1 MATLTW
7 HNVDAPDF
15 RTSLEGYQTFS
26 KLLDNAF
33 RGANEGINTFDASL
47 NEKANTA
54 VIAAAMRERDPE
66 AYQAA
71 LASGQF
77 VEGVDPRRVSAQTYA
92 ALNSQASSLL
102 NQATQSQQLGDMK
115 YASDQGKAFDQLG
128 DEYQQIESLRRT
140 GTPKTNAEADRLM
153 ASLRPQLDAVGTRNT
168 MGFIKGL
175 NDSELFGVDLTGRRQ
190 EQTLAGNRDRR
201 DETRLGYEG
210 QRVGFERSR
219 LNMEEGRYNW
229 EVSDRNDI
237 KSGQDAFMKMRGRSM
252 DRETALSAFSS
263 PEFQNLTPGAK
274 MYALQ
279 QLNNNNWGNIYTPDQ
294 LGAAAGFSPTV
305 AGANTGAGPSD
316 PTRVMN
322 YQARAAGFSAVPDSV
337 RTLGSASDFAVQVNR
352 AGVDSSAMGTYQIV
366 GQTMRNYGPRVF
378 GKNWRNIEFNQE
390 NQDKIARAIFNDNR
404 GSADALRKQWVSL
417 NPAEA
422 ERVRQ
427 MPWEQARQIIAAKE
441 SGASTQQVRGGSPVS
456 IATGAQL
463 RAGQEG
469 VNKTPASKLLA
480 SAANNAGVQDVVA
493 SLRQGKFANTSQAF
507 LKERL
512 DEIVRHGRTSDGRYT
527 INYAQAGDILNSSL
541 TENNNS
547 WGITNWLSGN
557 SVRVGKDGWR
567 LNNDRIDQEV
577 QRFRSGGISRDLDRE
592 QGRQADVQGLGAA
605 TNQLAAARQAY
616 QAALMRVPVQPGLR
630 AELPRLQAR
639 MQAAQAAYDQVSSG
653 VERRNAPNVQ
663 PSAREAPSVM
673 SGEFWKDLVKIRRVN

>member
-7 HNVDAPDF
+7 RNVDAPDF

-33 RGANEGINTFDASL
+33 RGATEGINTFDASL
-47 NEKANTA
+47 DEKANTA

-102 NQATQSQQLGDMK
+102 NQATQAQQLGDMK

-140 GTPKTNAEADRLM
+140 GTPEANAEADRLM
-153 ASLRPQLDAVGTRNT
+153 ASLRPQLGAAGTRNT
-168 MGFIKGL
+168 MGLIKGL

-190 EQTLAGNRDRR
+190 DQTLAANRDRR

-210 QRVGFERSR
+210 ERVGFERSR
-219 LNMEEGRYNW
+219 LNMDQGRYNW
-229 EVSDRNDI
+229 EVSDRNDV
-237 KSGQDAFMKMRGRSM
+237 KTGQAAFMAMQGRSM
-252 DRETALSAFSS
+252 DRETALSAFNS

-279 QLNNNNWGNIYTPDQ
+279 QLNNTWGNIYTPEQ
-294 LGAAAGFSPTV
+294 LGAAAGFSPSTSGPAGLVNSESGGNWNALNSEGYGGRLQFGDARLADAAKAGLVPKGTTGAQFSQMSPAQQQKVENWHFQDVDKQANSLGVSRYIGQTV
-305 AGANTGAGPSD
+305 AGVPI
-316 PTRVMN
+316 TRN
-322 YQARAAGFSAVPDSV
+322 SIRAMAHLGGIEGV
-337 RTLGSASDFAVQVNR
+337 RKFVQSGGR
-352 AGVDSSAMGTYQIV
+352 Y
-366 GQTMRNYGPRVF
+366 
-378 GKNWRNIEFNQE
+378 
-390 NQDKIARAIFNDNR
+390 
-404 GSADALRKQWVSL
+404 
-417 NPAEA
+417 NPADSNGTKLSDYGRRFA
-422 ERVRQ
+422 GS
-427 MPWEQARQIIAAKE
+427 P
-441 SGASTQQVRGGSPVS
+441 GGSPQAIV
-456 IATGAQL
+456 TGAQL

-469 VNKTPASKLLA
+469 VNKTPASNLLA

-493 SLRQGKFANTSQAF
+493 SLRQGKFAGTSQAF

-512 DEIVRHGRTSDGRYT
+512 DEIVRRGRTSDGRYT

-567 LNNDRIDQEV
+567 LNNDRIDQEI
-577 QRFRSGGISRDLDRE
+577 QRFRGGGISRDLDRE
-592 QGRQADVQGLGAA
+592 QGRQADVQGLSAA

-616 QAALMRVPVQPGLR
+616 QAALMRLPVQPGLR

-639 MQAAQAAYDQVSSG
+639 MQAAQAAYDQVSGG
-653 VERRNAPNVQ
+653 VERRNAPNAQ
-663 PSAREAPSVM
+663 RPAKEAPSVM

>member
-7 HNVDAPDF
+7 RNVDAPDF

-33 RGANEGINTFDASL
+33 RGATEGINTFDASL
-47 NEKANTA
+47 DEKANTA

-77 VEGVDPRRVSAQTYA
+77 IEGVDPRRVSAQTYA

-102 NQATQSQQLGDMK
+102 NQATQAQQLGDMK
-115 YASDQGKAFDQLG
+115 YASNQGKAFDQLS
-128 DEYQQIESLRRT
+128 DEYQQIEALRRT
-140 GTPKTNAEADRLM
+140 GTPEANAEADRLM
-153 ASLRPQLDAVGTRNT
+153 ASLRPQFGAVGTRNT
-168 MGFIKGL
+168 MGLIKSL
-175 NDSELFGVDLTGRRQ
+175 NDSELFGVDLAGRRQ
-190 EQTLAGNRDRR
+190 DQTLAANRDRR

-210 QRVGFERSR
+210 ERVGFERSR
-219 LNMEEGRYNW
+219 LGMEQGRYNW
-229 EVSDRNDI
+229 EVSDRNDM
-237 KSGQDAFMKMRGRSM
+237 KAGQAAFMAMQGRSM
-252 DRETALSAFSS
+252 DRETALSAFNS
-263 PEFQNLTPGAK
+263 PEFANLTPGAK

-279 QLNNNNWGNIYTPDQ
+279 QLNNSWGNIYTPEQ

-305 AGANTGAGPSD
+305 AGANIGAGPSD

-322 YQARAAGFSAVPDSV
+322 YQARAAGFNSVPDSV
-337 RTLGSASDFAVQVNR
+337 RTLGGASDFALQVNR
-352 AGVDSSAMGTYQIV
+352 AGVGSSAMGTYQIV

-390 NQDKIARAIFNDNR
+390 NQDKIARAIFNDHR

-417 NPAEA
+417 SSAEA

-441 SGASTQQVRGGSPVS
+441 SGASAQQVRGGSPVS

-469 VNKTPASKLLA
+469 VNKTPASNLLA

-493 SLRQGKFANTSQAF
+493 SLRQGKFAGTSQAF

-512 DEIVRHGRTSDGRYT
+512 DDIVRRGRTSDGRYT

-567 LNNDRIDQEV
+567 LNNDRIDQEI
-577 QRFRSGGISRDLDRE
+577 QRFRGGGISRDLDRE
-592 QGRQADVQGLGAA
+592 QGRQADVQGLSAA

-616 QAALMRVPVQPGLR
+616 QAALMRLPVQPGLR

-639 MQAAQAAYDQVSSG
+639 MQAAQAAYDQVSGG
-653 VERRNAPNVQ
+653 VERRNAPNAQQ
-663 PSAREAPSVM
+663 PAKEAPSIM

>member
-7 HNVDAPDF
+7 RNVDAPDF

-33 RGANEGINTFDASL
+33 RGANEGINAFDASL
-47 NEKANTA
+47 DEKANTA

-115 YASDQGKAFDQLG
+115 YASDQGKAFDLLS

-140 GTPKTNAEADRLM
+140 GTPEANAEADRLM
-153 ASLRPQLDAVGTRNT
+153 ASLRPQLGAAGTRNT
-168 MGFIKGL
+168 MGLIKGL

-190 EQTLAGNRDRR
+190 DQTLAANRDRR

-210 QRVGFERSR
+210 ERVGFERSR
-219 LNMEEGRYNW
+219 LGMEQGRYNW
-229 EVSDRNDI
+229 EVSDRNDM
-237 KSGQDAFMKMRGRSM
+237 KAGQAAFMAMQGRSM
-252 DRETALSAFSS
+252 DRETALSAFNS
-263 PEFQNLTPGAK
+263 PEFANLTPGAK

-279 QLNNNNWGNIYTPDQ
+279 QLNGTWGNIYSPEQ
-294 LGAAAGFSPTV
+294 LGAAAGFTPSESGPAGLVNSESGGNWNALNSEGYGGRLQFGDSRLADAAKAGLVPKGTTGAQFSRMSPAVQQRVENWHFGDVDKQANSLGISRYIGQTV
-305 AGANTGAGPSD
+305 GGVPITRDSIRAMAHLGGVEGVKKFIQTGGKYNPADSNGTRLSDYGRRFAGAPTGESA
-316 PTRVMN
+316 
-322 YQARAAGFSAVPDSV
+322 QA
-337 RTLGSASDFAVQVNR
+337 
-352 AGVDSSAMGTYQIV
+352 
-366 GQTMRNYGPRVF
+366 
-378 GKNWRNIEFNQE
+378 
-390 NQDKIARAIFNDNR
+390 
-404 GSADALRKQWVSL
+404 
-417 NPAEA
+417 
-422 ERVRQ
+422 
-427 MPWEQARQIIAAKE
+427 
-441 SGASTQQVRGGSPVS
+441 

-463 RAGQEG
+463 RAGQEA
-469 VNKTPASKLLA
+469 VNKTPASNLLA

-493 SLRQGKFANTSQAF
+493 SLRQGKFAGTSQAF

-512 DEIVRHGRTSDGRYT
+512 DEIVRRGRTSDGRYT

-541 TENNNS
+541 TENNDS

-567 LNNDRIDQEV
+567 LNNDQIDQEV
-577 QRFRSGGISRDLDRE
+577 QRFRGGGISRDLDRE
-592 QGRQADVQGLGAA
+592 QGREADVQGLSAA
-605 TNQLAAARQAY
+605 TSQLAAARQAY

-639 MQAAQAAYDQVSSG
+639 MQAAQAAYDNVAAQ

-663 PSAREAPSVM
+663 PPVSEN
-673 SGEFWKDLVKIRRVN
+673 SGGNFWDELKGLVKIRRSD